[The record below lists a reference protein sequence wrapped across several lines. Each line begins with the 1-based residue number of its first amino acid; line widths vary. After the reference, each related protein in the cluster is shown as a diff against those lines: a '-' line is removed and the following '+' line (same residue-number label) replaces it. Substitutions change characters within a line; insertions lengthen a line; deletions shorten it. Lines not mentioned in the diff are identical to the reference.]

1 MKFIRFDK
9 VLAKAAV
16 LTVAL
21 FAFIPASSCSGK
33 KFDLPVK
40 TLSIT
45 TASGKTV
52 PVEAEIASKAEER
65 NYGFMNRTRISDGT
79 GMLFVFEK
87 DQILHFWMK
96 NTPHP
101 LSIAYIDSTGKI
113 SDTLDMTP
121 FSETSVSSTRS
132 VRYALEVP
140 RGWFKANSIAP
151 GDSVSLE
158 DGSPLEKLQ

>member
-1 MKFIRFDK
+1 MNRFFSRRCR
-9 VLAKAAV
+9 V
-16 LTVAL
+16 LTLAL
-21 FAFIPASSCSGK
+21 LLLSPLTLSCSTK
-33 KFDLPVK
+33 KYQLPVK
-40 TLSIT
+40 TLTIQKQDGS
-45 TASGKTV
+45 TV
-52 PVEAEIASKAEER
+52 TVQAELAIRQEER
-65 NYGFMNRTRISDGT
+65 NYGFMNRKNIPDGT

-87 DQILHFWMK
+87 DQVLRFWMK

-101 LSIAYIDSTGKI
+101 LTIAYIDSTGKI